1 MQLDILGTKYAV
13 NRYRYRDKPIFE
25 KRSIDGYCD
34 SIEKEIAIV
43 DLHSHPA
50 YEDESEE
57 YCRKAEKMT
66 LRHEIVHAFFNE
78 SGLMDSSLQYTGGW
92 AKNEEMVDWV
102 AAQFGKIMECFKAAD
117 CL

>member
-1 MQLDILGTKYAV
+1 MQIDILGTKYTV
-13 NRYRYRDKPIFE
+13 NRYQYRDKPIFE

-43 DLHSHPA
+43 DLHSHPD

-66 LRHEIVHAFFNE
+66 LRHEIVHAFLNE

-102 AAQFGKIMECFKAAD
+102 ASQFNKIMECFKAVD